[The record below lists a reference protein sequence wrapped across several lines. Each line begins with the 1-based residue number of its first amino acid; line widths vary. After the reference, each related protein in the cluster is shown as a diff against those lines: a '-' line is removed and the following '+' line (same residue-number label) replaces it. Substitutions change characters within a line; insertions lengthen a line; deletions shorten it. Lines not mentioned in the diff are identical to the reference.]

1 MKSQIEN
8 TEKFYVAREKV
19 AERFGE
25 LCDRVKLVIDN
36 EFSRMEVESKRKM
49 A

>member
-1 MKSQIEN
+1 MMNSGG
-8 TEKFYVAREKV
+8 EKV

-36 EFSRMEVESKRKM
+36 EFSRMEVEGKRKM